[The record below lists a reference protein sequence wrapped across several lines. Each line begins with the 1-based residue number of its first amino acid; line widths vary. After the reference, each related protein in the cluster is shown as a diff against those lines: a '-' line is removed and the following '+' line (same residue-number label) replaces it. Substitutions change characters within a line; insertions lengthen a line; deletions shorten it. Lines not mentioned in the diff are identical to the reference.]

1 MIEMMLA
8 PVVVTTSE
16 VVEVASVPPGR
27 DEKWRIHPLDED
39 LLPNTATQYS
49 NPARRLLHCRNIRTM
64 KTNRTKAATYIRV
77 DIGVQL

>member
-16 VVEVASVPPGR
+16 VVEVASVPPGS
-27 DEKWRIHPLDED
+27 DEKWCIYPFEED

-49 NPARRLLHCRNIRTM
+49 NPASRLLHCRDISTR
-64 KTNRTKAATYIRV
+64 KTKQNG
-77 DIGVQL
+77 DLHQS